1 VVRTPRT
8 HQDGRLRSRPRPDA
22 DRPLPA
28 GLHDLAAVGLPDHL
42 LLVPPVPAEPGRLVV
57 WFHGAGGSA
66 RASAPVLEQVAT
78 ASGASVLLPS
88 SLAST
93 WDLLTGRT
101 GDDVARLD
109 AALAH
114 VLAATAV
121 TSCAFAGF
129 SDGGS
134 YALSLGL
141 ANGDLAEAVL
151 AFSPGF
157 LAPPAV
163 VGRPRCF
170 VAHGTADTVL
180 PVDRC
185 GRRVVALL
193 QREGYPVR
201 YEEFAGGHVVRPDL
215 LDLSFSWWLD
225 GGPAA

>member
-1 VVRTPRT
+1 VRT
-8 HQDGRLRSRPRPDA
+8 DGRLSPRPA
-22 DRPLPA
+22 AAPSGAPEP
-28 GLHDLAAVGLPDHL
+28 GLHPLGDLGLPDHL
-42 LLVPPVPAEPGRLVV
+42 LLVPPVLADPGRLVV

-66 RASAPVLEQVAT
+66 RTSAPVLQEVAT
-78 ASGASVLLPS
+78 ASRALVLLPS
-88 SLAST
+88 SQGST

-101 GDDVARLD
+101 GHDVAALD
-109 AALAH
+109 AALDH

-121 TSCAFAGF
+121 SSCAFAGF

-141 ANGDLAEAVL
+141 ANGELAEAVL

-157 LAPPAV
+157 LAPPSV